1 MAVRLQKEK
10 VAKRERQEAKKCF
23 IKISKDKLKKVVNK

>member
-10 VAKRERQEAKKCF
+10 VAKRERQETRKCY
-23 IKISKDKLKKVVNK
+23 IKISKDKLKKVVSK